1 MRNLEMFAVR
11 KKDLGYFALGL
22 GIGAIINCLLLLFG
36 VL

>member
-1 MRNLEMFAVR
+1 MKYLDLFAVS
-11 KKDLGYFALGL
+11 KKDLGWFALGL